1 VNAATDFLD
10 EDGRQLVPDGAGRRL
25 LLRGADRLEAFLGAV
40 RSAPGRTALFCDV
53 DGTVS
58 PIAPTPAEAV
68 VPAATRALLERLIGA
83 LGLVAF
89 VSGRDAATARRL
101 VGIDGATYV
110 GGHGLETLT
119 ADGRIE
125 SDPRAE
131 PYVPVMRDLLARS
144 RAGLRSAGVT
154 LEDKHTIIGAH
165 YRTAP
170 DPAAALAAI
179 DDLLAGPARAAGLRI
194 ATGHFMVE
202 VQPPV
207 DVGKGDAVR
216 WLLDEGDYSAALFA
230 GDDLTDRTG
239 YSAVHDWAAK
249 RAGRAACAVAAITD
263 ETPDEVRADSDVWVA
278 ATPGVTAVLHLLLTA
293 GTRRQT

>member
-1 VNAATDFLD
+1 VSAASDFSH
-10 EDGRQLVPDGAGRRL
+10 EDGQQIVPEGAGRQF
-25 LLRGADRLEAFLGAV
+25 LLRGADRFDVFLAAV
-40 RSAPGRTALFCDV
+40 RDVPPRTPLFCDV
-53 DGTVS
+53 DGTIS

-68 VPAATRALLERLIGA
+68 VPAATRALLERLMGA

-89 VSGRDAATARRL
+89 VSGRDAVTARRL
-101 VGIDGATYV
+101 VGIVGATYV

-144 RAGLRSAGVT
+144 RAGLRAAGVT
-154 LEDKHTIIGAH
+154 LEDKRTLIGAH

-216 WLLDEGDYSAALFA
+216 RLLDADDYNAALFV

-239 YSAVHDWAAK
+239 FSAVHDWAAE

-278 ATPGVTAVLHLLLTA
+278 ATPGVTAMLGLLLKA
-293 GTRRQT
+293 AAAD